1 MPDRTLAIV
10 PTFEE
15 VENIEEFLRRFRA
28 ANPDVDVLV
37 VDDSSPDGTADLA
50 RAVAAELGRVDVSVR
65 AEKDGLG
72 SAYRHGMRIALD
84 RGYDRMV
91 QIDADLSHDPAALPS
106 LLAAMDDGVGMVI
119 GSRYVPGG
127 SIPHWPWIRR
137 MASKWGNRYTRWVL
151 GLRIADTTAGY
162 RVWRADT
169 VKTIGMLD
177 TRSRGY
183 LFQIENAY
191 RVVEHGERL
200 AEVPISFTDRVR
212 GRSKMDASV
221 VWEELSNVTWWGIRD
236 RLLPRLRLSGARGR
250 GGASPA

>member
-1 MPDRTLAIV
+1 MSERTVAIV
-10 PTFEE
+10 PTFNEA
-15 VENIEEFLRRFRA
+15 ENIEEFLRRFRA

-50 RAVAAELGRVDVSVR
+50 RRIGAELGGVDVEVR
-65 AEKDGLG
+65 AVKDGLG

-84 RGYDRMV
+84 RGYDRVV

-106 LLAAMDDGVGMVI
+106 LLTALTDGVAMVI

-127 SIPHWPWIRR
+127 AIPHWPWHRR

-151 GLRIADTTAGY
+151 GLRIADATGGY
-162 RVWRADT
+162 RVWRADAIRRT
-169 VKTIGMLD
+169 GMLE
-177 TRSRGY
+177 TTSKGY

-191 RVVEHGERL
+191 RAVNNGDRL
-200 AEVPISFTDRVR
+200 AEVPITFTDRVR
-212 GRSKMDASV
+212 GTSKMNGAV

-236 RLLPRLRLSGARGR
+236 RLLRRRKH
-250 GGASPA
+250 